1 MSQPLQVRA
10 SYATSPMRSSG
21 LSMQESR
28 AVHHVSLVCV
38 CVFVCPGVAWITHR
52 RPIFHRPLVCRPSAT
67 AASRGGQLLG
77 ESDAASLQFNLCLII
92 SAVCGLCR
100 TCRMMS
106 PVTRMA

>member
-38 CVFVCPGVAWITHR
+38 CVCLCVLALHGSHIGAPSSIGRSSADLQQLPRPGEDNCWANPTPR
-52 RPIFHRPLVCRPSAT
+52 RFS
-67 AASRGGQLLG
+67 S
-77 ESDAASLQFNLCLII
+77 
-92 SAVCGLCR
+92 
-100 TCRMMS
+100 TC
-106 PVTRMA
+106 A